1 MYNNITIFDYKRMKL
16 RIKNRTLQET
26 STFENPIYRNVAIY
40 SKYLVQLFVNY
51 LEKILIESQ
60 RAREG

>member
-16 RIKNRTLQET
+16 RKKNRTLQET